1 VGKGK
6 ADEIA
11 DFIKTNDIDT
21 VILMMSYL
29 HHKSGI

>member
-21 VILMMSYL
+21 VIFDE
-29 HHKSGI
+29 